1 MEQNQRTNKG
11 SPEVING
18 IKKISSNSVLFP
30 PFQIQEWFG
39 RAAKFD
45 ESAEAVNKLLK
56 NLTTCNNRELL
67 YDLYPYI
74 WDIRS
79 VISLLN
85 SYVRWLGEYEQ
96 ASVDFPEWNEYNTRM
111 RHLHPRM
118 RTFLCCLAY
127 DIFWNCDF
135 ARLISGMET
144 LWIVGVFGLF
154 TIQSRIGANIDI
166 VWSVVS
172 VKCDKWNC

>member
-1 MEQNQRTNKG
+1 MFFWRLIKDDINNERCCRNAELSIDDLTLLCDLFYLPFEHGGQGLVLLQEFNWLKSNANLVMEQNQRTNKG

-96 ASVDFPEWNEYNTRM
+96 ASVDFPE
-111 RHLHPRM
+111 
-118 RTFLCCLAY
+118 
-127 DIFWNCDF
+127 
-135 ARLISGMET
+135 
-144 LWIVGVFGLF
+144 
-154 TIQSRIGANIDI
+154 
-166 VWSVVS
+166 
-172 VKCDKWNC
+172 